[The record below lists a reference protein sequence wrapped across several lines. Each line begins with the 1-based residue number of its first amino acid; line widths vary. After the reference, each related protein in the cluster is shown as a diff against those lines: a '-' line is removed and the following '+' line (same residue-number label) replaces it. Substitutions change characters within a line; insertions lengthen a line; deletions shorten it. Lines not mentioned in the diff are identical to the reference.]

1 VELFPKNIPLPTD
14 SGVIQPYLT
23 IYSVY
28 PSKEAKIGSK
38 SPQQFVS
45 IETMAIITA
54 DCLTKVYPVAIK
66 QSGMRGTLSHFF
78 KRQNRL
84 VTAVNNVSFEIQP
97 GEVVGFLGP
106 NGAGKTTTLKMLTG
120 LIHPSS
126 GRVRVA
132 DNIPFKRSKAFLEKI
147 TLVMGQKQQL
157 LWDLPAMD
165 SLRINAAVYG
175 IDDRDFKRRVSELT
189 EMLALEEKLTQPVRK
204 LSLGERMKAE
214 LLAALLHQPQVL
226 FLDEPT
232 LGLDVNAQVSVR
244 EFLQSYNERFD
255 ATILLTSHY
264 MADITALCDRVL
276 LIHQGQL
283 IYDGVLDGLLD
294 RIAPYR
300 LVKLELKQIVPE
312 AELARYGEIESVVGR
327 EVCFMIHR
335 EDLTRAIAR
344 LLAELPVCDLTIT
357 DPPIEEVIGRVF
369 KAGMVEA

>member
-1 VELFPKNIPLPTD
+1 MP
-14 SGVIQPYLT
+14 
-23 IYSVY
+23 
-28 PSKEAKIGSK
+28 
-38 SPQQFVS
+38 
-45 IETMAIITA
+45 IIVA
-54 DCLTKVYPVAIK
+54 DCLSKVYPVAIK
-66 QSGMRGTLSHFF
+66 QPGMRGTLSHFF
-78 KRQNRL
+78 NRQNRL

-97 GEVVGFLGP
+97 GEIVGFLGP

-132 DNIPFKRSKAFLEKI
+132 DNIPFQRSKTFLEKI

-175 IDDRDFKRRVSELT
+175 IDDRTFKRRVGELT
-189 EMLALEEKLTQPVRK
+189 EMLTLEDKLTQPVRK

-283 IYDGVLDGLLD
+283 IYDGALDGLLD
-294 RIAPYR
+294 HFAPYR
-300 LVKLELKQIVPE
+300 QVKLELKQTFLE
-312 AELARYGEIESVVGR
+312 ADLASYGEIESVTGR

-335 EDLTRAIAR
+335 EDLTHTIAK
-344 LLAELPVCDLTIT
+344 LLAELPVSDLTIT
-357 DPPIEEVIGRVF
+357 DPPIEEIIGRVF
-369 KAGMVEA
+369 KAGIVE

>member
-1 VELFPKNIPLPTD
+1 MP
-14 SGVIQPYLT
+14 
-23 IYSVY
+23 
-28 PSKEAKIGSK
+28 
-38 SPQQFVS
+38 
-45 IETMAIITA
+45 IIVA
-54 DCLTKVYPVAIK
+54 DCLSKVYPVAIK
-66 QSGMRGTLSHFF
+66 QPGMRGTLSHFF

-97 GEVVGFLGP
+97 GEIVGFLGP

-132 DNIPFKRSKAFLEKI
+132 DNIPFQRSKAFLEKI

-175 IDDRDFKRRVSELT
+175 IDDRTFKRRVGELT
-189 EMLALEEKLTQPVRK
+189 EMLTLEDKLTQPVRK

-283 IYDGVLDGLLD
+283 IYDGALDGLLD
-294 RIAPYR
+294 HFAPYR
-300 LVKLELKQIVPE
+300 QVKLELKQTFLE
-312 AELARYGEIESVVGR
+312 ADLASYGEIESVTGR
-327 EVCFMIHR
+327 EVCFMIRR
-335 EDLTRAIAR
+335 EDLTHTIAK
-344 LLAELPVCDLTIT
+344 LLAELPVSDLTIT
-357 DPPIEEVIGRVF
+357 DPPIEEIIGRVF
-369 KAGMVEA
+369 KAGMVE